1 MGSGH
6 HQSSS
11 LWFPTIFAVVVQL
24 EEFRIRNA
32 KIPGQFRSAAP
43 VCYYMWCMNCPSC
56 STNQCRIVDSRP
68 TSNNMT
74 RRRYRCQC
82 GNRFTTYEAI
92 FDKEVIF
99 KRMHNIGK
107 FYKSRKLPR
116 VIIPKKGAAEY
127 VDKGSGSST

>member
-1 MGSGH
+1 
-6 HQSSS
+6 
-11 LWFPTIFAVVVQL
+11 
-24 EEFRIRNA
+24 
-32 KIPGQFRSAAP
+32 
-43 VCYYMWCMNCPSC
+43 
-56 STNQCRIVDSRP
+56 
-68 TSNNMT
+68 MT

-92 FDKEVIF
+92 FDKEVVF

-127 VDKGSGSST
+127 VDKGSGPST